1 MSFPYNPN
9 VPNPPNNPSADVG
22 DMHTNA
28 SSIGNIMAVD
38 HFGFNNNNGGK
49 HQQVTMPSRG
59 SAPTTVAGSAD
70 LYVNTDSA
78 GQQALWFIRDGFPL
92 SNVQLTTSKILA
104 PTVTSNGCTFLPG
117 GLLLQWGTVSLN
129 ANPSNTTVTYPV
141 AFPNNVFNIVVSI
154 SRDSSISTTAQSVY
168 VVNAPAGA
176 NIPPSTTGFVLQQ
189 SSSASNNL
197 ASWMAIGN

>member
-9 VPNPPNNPSADVG
+9 VPNPPDNPSADVG

-28 SSIGNIMAVD
+28 NSISTIMAVD

-59 SAPTTVAGSAD
+59 SAPATIAGSAD

-78 GQQALWFIRDGFPL
+78 GQQALWFVRDGFPL

-104 PTVTSNGCTFLPG
+104 PTVAANGCTFLPG
-117 GLLLQWGTVSLN
+117 GLLFQWGSLTIN
-129 ANPSNTTVTYPV
+129 ANPALTTILFPV
-141 AFPNNVFNIVVSI
+141 AFPNAVYSI
-154 SRDSSISTTAQSVY
+154 QTTRQQTSTGSTTAQEIFIETGSV
-168 VVNAPAGA
+168 AL
-176 NIPPSTTGFVLQQ
+176 IGFQVAT
-189 SSSASNNL
+189 SSSAANNVCY
-197 ASWMAIGN
+197 WMAIGS